1 MSLLERIDS
10 DLKTA
15 MKSSD
20 KVAVSTLRIVKSTI
34 KNKEIE
40 KGETLTDEEI
50 ISTFSTL
57 TKQRRE
63 SIEQFEKGGREDLV
77 SAEKAELAILQK
89 YLPEQLSVEEL
100 ERLIREAIQIT
111 AASGTKDIGRVM
123 KEVMPK
129 VKGRA
134 DGKEINRK
142 VSELLSS

>member
-77 SAEKAELAILQK
+77 SAEKAELAVLQK

-100 ERLIREAIQIT
+100 EKLIREAIQIT